1 MKHLN
6 SFIVAVLVSLGWIA
20 FILLMFTLAS
30 PANAATYE
38 FKYKENTTVKVNAS
52 DKYQGFK
59 LAAKICYRTLTKNVY
74 PGEERGLDVIDIC
87 SNPNNY
93 ETAEVK

>member
-1 MKHLN
+1 MKELT
-6 SFIVAVLVSLGWIA
+6 VAFLISLGWGA
-20 FILLMFTLAS
+20 FIILMFTLAS
-30 PANAATYE
+30 PAKAATYE

-74 PGEERGLDVIDIC
+74 PGEERGLEVIDIC
-87 SNPNNY
+87 SNPSNY
-93 ETAEVK
+93 ETVGGK